1 MDNLIPSLIGAAQI
15 TLLDIVL
22 SGDNIGVIALATRKL
37 PDHLAKKAS
46 AVGVFGAVLLRIIFA
61 SLITYIL
68 MIEWLPIRL
77 VGGIILIKITWNFI
91 KPDTKEEDCNIQPT
105 NRFMGAIWSIIL
117 ADVTMSL
124 DNVLAIA
131 GAAEGNILLII
142 FGLLLNIPIIFFG
155 SQYVAKLMNK
165 HPIVPYIG
173 GAVLAHTSL
182 KMILEDKLLYPIVS
196 NISMLT
202 IILPYSAAFLTIIY
216 GFYIIRKPKCY
227 SFKEYRKKKI

>member
-37 PDHLAKKAS
+37 PKHLARKAS

-91 KPDTKEEDCNIQPT
+91 KSDTKEEDCNIQPA
-105 NRFMGAIWSIIL
+105 NKFMSAIFSIIL
-117 ADVTMSL
+117 ADVTMSF

-131 GAAEGNILLII
+131 GA
-142 FGLLLNIPIIFFG
+142 
-155 SQYVAKLMNK
+155 
-165 HPIVPYIG
+165 
-173 GAVLAHTSL
+173 
-182 KMILEDKLLYPIVS
+182 LLYS
-196 NISMLT
+196 
-202 IILPYSAAFLTIIY
+202 
-216 GFYIIRKPKCY
+216 GFY
-227 SFKEYRKKKI
+227 